1 MRFQLFFGHL
11 FTLIIGGL
19 IYILFRVETLK
30 MFKFFDLFSIGTQID
45 KIRVYT
51 VPYSE
56 YLPNWFLF
64 SLPDGLWIFSY
75 TSLVLYIWKNKL
87 KKENIFWV
95 FIVPFISIFSELGQI
110 FNIIPGTFDLID
122 LIFYLIGFLLP
133 FFIYEIKVLN

>member
-19 IYILFRVETLK
+19 IYVLFRVESLK
-30 MFKFFDLFSIGTQID
+30 MFKFFDLFSIGYEID

-51 VPYSE
+51 IPYSE

-95 FIVPFISIFSELGQI
+95 LIVPFISIFSEIGQI

-122 LIFYLIGFLLP
+122 LIFYLMGFLLP
-133 FFIYEIKVLN
+133 FFIYEIKIVN

>member
-19 IYILFRVETLK
+19 IYVLFRVESLK

-51 VPYSE
+51 IPYSE

-95 FIVPFISIFSELGQI
+95 LIVPFISIFSELGQI

-122 LIFYLIGFLLP
+122 LIFYLMGFLLP
-133 FFIYEIKVLN
+133 FFIYRIKMVN

>member
-51 VPYSE
+51 IPYSE